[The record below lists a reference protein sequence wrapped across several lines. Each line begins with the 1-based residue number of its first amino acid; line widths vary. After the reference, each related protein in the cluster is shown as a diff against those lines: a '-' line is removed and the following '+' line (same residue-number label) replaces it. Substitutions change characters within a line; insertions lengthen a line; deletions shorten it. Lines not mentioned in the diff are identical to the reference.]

1 MPDSA
6 MPFLVLTRAGFDDIA
21 ARVDLG
27 KAALF
32 LNPGLLSEADIASLR
47 ETGASVH
54 VMATPVDPRQPG
66 QIRQTLQALQ
76 ATRDPLGNV
85 WVERGAARSATAAT
99 AATAADTL
107 RPASAPT
114 TPAMPLGRRLA
125 RSAGALASLAWRRL
139 RAPERGRRLMAA
151 PYLGFG
157 NAGRIWLKGRLLDEA
172 DFREQSGADSGW
184 QNLLALYQRLE
195 SDEVADARVL
205 AHFGGAT
212 HETRSDRGGYF
223 SFDFASGTPLAEGWH
238 RVELEFPDNL
248 QPDGAPLRA
257 SADIKVPATG
267 ARFGIISD
275 IDDTVLWTN
284 VTNKLNMA
292 LMLARSNHH
301 TRKPFKGVA
310 GFYRALRDGLGGNED
325 NPLFYVSSSPW
336 HLYGP
341 LVDFLKLQGIPV
353 GPLLLRELSVRQV
366 LKLTEHGNHKLEQ
379 IERILD
385 FYPGMQFVLIGDS
398 GEQDPEIYAE
408 VVRRHPHAV
417 KMIYIRNVNPDPSR
431 IDALDRL
438 IEEVRST
445 GAQLVLSPDSVF
457 AASHAAAEGL
467 IAVDRLASIRADER
481 EDDGAPPLTSGLS
494 KPITPI

>member
-6 MPFLVLTRAGFDDIA
+6 LPFLVLTRAGFDDIA
-21 ARVDLG
+21 GRVDLG
-27 KAALF
+27 KATLF
-32 LNPGLLSEADIASLR
+32 LNPGLLGETDIARLR
-47 ETGASVH
+47 ETGTAVH
-54 VMATPVDPRQPG
+54 VMATPVDPLKPHEVQ
-66 QIRQTLQALQ
+66 QALLL
-76 ATRDPLGNV
+76 TRNARGSV
-85 WVERGAARSATAAT
+85 WVERGAPRSATSLDKVQRAE
-99 AATAADTL
+99 
-107 RPASAPT
+107 APLVST
-114 TPAMPLGRRLA
+114 TPLRQRLA
-125 RSAGALASLAWRRL
+125 RTAGALAGGMLRRL
-139 RAPERGRRLMAA
+139 RSPEQGRALMAV

-157 NAGRIWLKGRLLDEA
+157 NASRIWLKGRLLDEYGY
-172 DFREQSGADSGW
+172 REQKVADSGW
-184 QNLLALYQRLE
+184 ANLVALYQRLE

-205 AHFGGAT
+205 AHFNGAT
-212 HETRSDRGGYF
+212 WEAHTDRGGYF
-223 SFDFASGTPLAEGWH
+223 SFDIALDTTLAGGRH
-238 RVELEFPDNL
+238 AVELEFPDNR
-248 QPDGAPLRA
+248 QPDGQPLRTTA
-257 SADIKVPATG
+257 EIVVPAPS

-292 LMLARSNHH
+292 LMLARTNHH

-310 GFYRALRDGLGGNED
+310 GFYRALRDGAAGNED

-341 LVDFLKLQGIPV
+341 LVDFLKLQDIPI

-366 LKLTEHGNHKLEQ
+366 LKINEHGNHKLEQ

-398 GEQDPEIYAE
+398 GEQDPEIYTE
-408 VVRRHPHAV
+408 VVRRHPQAV
-417 KMIYIRNVNPDPSR
+417 KMIYIRNVNPDPAR

-438 IEEVRST
+438 IDEVSAT

-467 IAVDRLASIRADER
+467 IAVDRLAGVRADKR
-481 EDDGAPPLTSGLS
+481 EDDVAAPVKSGS
-494 KPITPI
+494 

>member
-1 MPDSA
+1 MLDTA

-27 KAALF
+27 KATVY
-32 LNPGLLSEADIASLR
+32 LNPGLLSEEDIARLR
-47 ETGASVH
+47 ETGTAVH
-54 VMATPVDPRQPG
+54 VMATPVDPARPQEV
-66 QIRQTLQALQ
+66 QQALLL
-76 ATRDPLGNV
+76 TRSGSGSV
-85 WVERGAARSATAAT
+85 WVERGGQRGTAGASATGHLEPARPAT
-99 AATAADTL
+99 ASATPL
-107 RPASAPT
+107 R
-114 TPAMPLGRRLA
+114 RRLA
-125 RSAGALASLAWRRL
+125 RTAGALAGEALRRL
-139 RAPERGRRLMAA
+139 RTPDYGRRLLAV

-157 NAGRIWLKGRLLDEA
+157 NGRRVWLKGRLLDEA
-172 DFREQSGADSGW
+172 GFREQGSGDSGW
-184 QNLLALYQRLE
+184 QNLVALYRRLE
-195 SDEVADARVL
+195 SDEVAGARVQL
-205 AHFGGAT
+205 QVDAT
-212 HETRSDRGGYF
+212 VHETRTDRGGYF
-223 SFDFASGTPLAEGWH
+223 SFDLTLDTGLAPGWH
-238 RVELEFPDNL
+238 GLELAFPDSIG
-248 QPDGAPLRA
+248 PEGEMLRA
-257 SADIKVPATG
+257 RAEVMVPASG

-292 LMLARSNHH
+292 LMLARTNHH

-310 GFYRALRDGLGGNED
+310 GFYRALRDGAGGNED

-341 LVDFLKLQGIPV
+341 LVDFLRLQGIPL
-353 GPLLLRELSVRQV
+353 GPLLLRELSVRRV

-379 IERILD
+379 IERILG
-385 FYPGMQFVLIGDS
+385 FYPELQFVLIGDS

-438 IEEVRST
+438 IEEVSAT
-445 GAQLVLSPDSVF
+445 GIQLVLSPDSVF

-467 IAVDRLASIRADER
+467 IAVDRLGAVRSDKR
-481 EDDGAPPLTSGLS
+481 EDETAPAAKTGLT
-494 KPITPI
+494 KPIST